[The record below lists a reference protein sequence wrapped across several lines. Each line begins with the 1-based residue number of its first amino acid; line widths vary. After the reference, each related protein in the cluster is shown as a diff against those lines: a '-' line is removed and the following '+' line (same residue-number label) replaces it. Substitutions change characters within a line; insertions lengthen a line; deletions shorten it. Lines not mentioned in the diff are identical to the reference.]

1 MADYNA
7 NIKVNADTR
16 QAESQ
21 LKKLESSLDKLSN
34 FSANINLK
42 SAQQQ
47 FKDIGTSL
55 KGIGER
61 GALGGIALASG
72 KATAAIGGLGAKFG
86 VLGAAA
92 ASAGAAVNTALGGVP
107 GIITDILSQVG
118 NIPNAFGLAA
128 VAALAFAP
136 QLLKASSAATAL
148 GAAVDKAVGKQTTE
162 KIAGVA
168 DSIGQL
174 NFKLEAAEASF
185 KSLLSGSTLNQL
197 NAQLKDAVFQTGEFQ
212 SSTQDAVTAAE
223 QLVAVQKEQR
233 KEQKAITDLIR
244 QAQGLQ
250 PQDVR
255 DTEVARR
262 VSLLKSR
269 EVQQEKDLKI
279 QNQINVELAEYERLA
294 TQVAN
299 ETKQWANNL
308 DRIARSSKAGV
319 LGSRSQIQSRIQEFR
334 ENQRSVEIARER
346 SAQLLGGQYS
356 LQQLPAGKEL
366 LPGGRTETAS
376 PQFRSL
382 LNEQAR
388 IRQTAATA
396 LERSEK
402 TLIGLQAQ
410 TLRTEKDI
418 TAAKREQ
425 KAIDERS
432 VEIIREQNAL
442 LLKQISLER
451 RKPVAALTP
460 TQRVSSGVLDPE
472 SLRADRLRRV
482 EQGRDLQNRRK
493 ESLSN
498 AVIGGAFPLLFGQG
512 PGAALGGGLGGAAGG
527 FAGGQFG
534 FGLSLIGTAV
544 GQAVDTL
551 ITKTTELG
559 GALLSVSSTFD
570 TLKERSLIS
579 TREREKELQV
589 IQDAGAFATANA
601 AAQEEL
607 YKIIGVSGVSSLREL
622 GSETDRLNRTW
633 AELSVQL
640 QAVVAGPLA
649 DLASKLNEFFK
660 PIAQAGRAENLR
672 QDLSPTNQRRFD
684 QELGRLSAK
693 GTYQPSGQLNRPQ
706 LEALAQFK
714 PEEFQAAL
722 DKFGKV
728 RVNADI
734 KFDFKQVRE
743 EALQGLQK
751 SLEALDISKSLSQ
764 QINTAAREQQD
775 LDKQRTDLVRTYE
788 ENIGALRD
796 RIEREIESK
805 RFAALEKENQTL
817 NTQSQ
822 IRIRELQLANQ
833 TSIAGAGV
841 GLRPELEQTAKEVES
856 LVASFTEKQLSAE
869 QEAAR
874 IKRDA
879 ALEVQKIDSNAA
891 QLKAGIEKEISR
903 LNIETAR
910 RVADINEQVRR
921 RNQDFDSNRFN
932 LEKRIAQIQL
942 KNNEILASQQ
952 LEAAKSN
959 LVAAQNAGDAQG
971 AAYSKTFVDIYS
983 QQLAIVKQG
992 QQDIANLSA
1001 PRPLRGVGAVGGG
1014 GVSAAGLDAA
1024 TAQYRAAVENYVA
1037 AELRLNELD
1046 VVQSAQEF
1054 AQGITNI
1061 ANKADSLLISIQTKQ
1076 NDAEQERLRYIQL
1089 VNAGL
1094 TDTVAQKVIELE
1106 TNKSIAVAI
1115 FDTAIAQ
1122 LDSKIIAGEVTE
1134 QVSKQNAEY
1143 RKQIKILQDRKAALA
1158 GQFGGFNADTGV
1170 ATGEVQQAIAAEPG
1184 KQIQD
1189 FIAKTRAELN
1199 DLEAV
1204 AIRVSIGI
1212 GDAVAN
1218 SITSG
1223 LVGLVE
1229 GTTSAKQVFA
1239 DFLKSFGTIL
1249 IQESQKIIAAYIAI
1263 GIARIFAGFAGAST
1277 SAGGPNPGGI
1287 PSTGN
1292 VTAPSVNGFDV
1303 GSIANVAAE
1312 GAYWSGGFKAFAD
1325 GGLVTAPTLGL
1336 IGEGGEPEYIIPA
1349 SKMRGAMGRYASGSR
1364 GASVLPNSGEQGG
1377 PDTGSTAAT
1386 TQPIDVR
1393 YSIERINSV
1402 DYVTNDQFQRGL
1414 AQAAQQGA
1422 VQGERRA
1429 LRTLSNSPANRRR
1442 IGLG

>member
-1 MADYNA
+1 VAAYRADIEIGVKGQERLN
-7 NIKVNADTR
+7 
-16 QAESQ
+16 
-21 LKKLESSLDKLSN
+21 KLQDAISKLSN
-34 FSANINLK
+34 QITRVNDQSIFDPVAPSAVQSIKNYANALSVAAENLR
-42 SAQQQ
+42 
-47 FKDIGTSL
+47 
-55 KGIGER
+55 EV
-61 GALGGIALASG
+61 ALGTPE
-72 KATAAIGGLGAKFG
+72 ATT
-86 VLGAAA
+86 
-92 ASAGAAVNTALGGVP
+92 AVQQYVTALG
-107 GIITDILSQVG
+107 
-118 NIPNAFGLAA
+118 
-128 VAALAFAP
+128 
-136 QLLKASSAATAL
+136 ASSAAQRIQNDLIADEIELRRKQKLAL
-148 GAAVDKAVGKQTTE
+148 SGIKETTQYGGPIGPGPASPVGALVGQKSPVSERVQRTLQARKEEQNLQEALLGLEEKSAGEVNKKVQAQEALVAGTKEVLSLLDEETRRRQFLAGKSGEKFQGPLPSAKAGAMGFPVALPLTQVEQKSLELNGKKQEILQRTVTTRQ
-162 KIAGVA
+162 
-168 DSIGQL
+168 QL
-174 NFKLEAAEASF
+174 NGLAANLQRLEQNSVVAIADAGRAQE
-185 KSLLSGSTLNQL
+185 QL
-197 NAQLKDAVFQTGEFQ
+197 NEA
-212 SSTQDAVTAAE
+212 
-223 QLVAVQKEQR
+223 KEQ
-233 KEQKAITDLIR
+233 A
-244 QAQGLQ
+244 
-250 PQDVR
+250 V
-255 DTEVARR
+255 
-262 VSLLKSR
+262 LLAER
-269 EVQQEKDLKI
+269 
-279 QNQINVELAEYERLA
+279 ELAIS
-294 TQVAN
+294 
-299 ETKQWANNL
+299 KQGAL
-308 DRIARSSKAGV
+308 T
-319 LGSRSQIQSRIQEFR
+319 
-334 ENQRSVEIARER
+334 
-346 SAQLLGGQYS
+346 
-356 LQQLPAGKEL
+356 AGKFSPVQGAENI
-366 LPGGRTETAS
+366 PGSPLALAAARGR
-376 PQFRSL
+376 
-382 LNEQAR
+382 
-388 IRQTAATA
+388 
-396 LERSEK
+396 RSE
-402 TLIGLQAQ
+402 A
-410 TLRTEKDI
+410 
-418 TAAKREQ
+418 
-425 KAIDERS
+425 
-432 VEIIREQNAL
+432 
-442 LLKQISLER
+442 
-451 RKPVAALTP
+451 
-460 TQRVSSGVLDPE
+460 
-472 SLRADRLRRV
+472 
-482 EQGRDLQNRRK
+482 
-493 ESLSN
+493 LSN

-534 FGLSLIGTAV
+534 FGLSLIGTTI

-570 TLKERSLIS
+570 TLKERALIS

-589 IQDAGAFATANA
+589 IQDAGAVATANA
-601 AAQEEL
+601 AAQDEL

-649 DLASKLNEFFK
+649 DLANKLNEFFK

-672 QDLSPTNQRRFD
+672 KDLDVTNQKRFD
-684 QELGRLSAK
+684 QELGRLSAT

-734 KFDFKQVRE
+734 KFDPKQVRE

-775 LDKQRTDLVRTYE
+775 LDKQRADLVRTYE

-921 RNQDFDSNRFN
+921 RNQDFDSNRFS

-952 LEAAKSN
+952 LEAARSN

-1014 GVSAAGLDAA
+1014 GVSIAGLDAA

-1189 FIAKTRAELN
+1189 FIAKTKAELN

-1204 AIRVSIGI
+1204 AIRVSRGI

-1218 SITSG
+1218 SITSA

-1239 DFLKSFGTIL
+1239 DFLKSIGTIL

-1263 GIARIFAGFAGAST
+1263 GIARIFAGFASAST
-1277 SAGGPNPGGI
+1277 SAAGPNPGGI

-1393 YSIERINSV
+1393 YSIERINNV

-1442 IGLG
+1442 IGL